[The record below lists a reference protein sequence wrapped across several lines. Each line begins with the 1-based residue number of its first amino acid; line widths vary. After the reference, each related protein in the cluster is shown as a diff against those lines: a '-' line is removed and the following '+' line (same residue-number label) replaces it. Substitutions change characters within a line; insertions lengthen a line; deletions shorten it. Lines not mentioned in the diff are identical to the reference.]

1 MPGLSWLQGRMD
13 KKRIEIIAV
22 TVIFGLLAVVLFKN
36 LVQSPGSKTGAK
48 GQELSGDYSTQ
59 LQETELRI
67 KRLPRQREEVEEL
80 QKKVDT
86 YREEIPLESDHTWLS
101 RQINSIASE
110 TGARDVSQ
118 RYLQAEP
125 PRRKLDKEFGAKY
138 DERAWEIR
146 MRCGYHELGR
156 FLDRL
161 ENSNNFLEVT
171 DIAIDGNDPNGQKV
185 VLVIH
190 YLVKKV

>member
-1 MPGLSWLQGRMD
+1 MPDLPWLHGRMD
-13 KKRIEIIAV
+13 KKRAELIAV
-22 TVIFGLLAVVLFKN
+22 TVIFGLLGVILFNN
-36 LVQSPGSKTGAK
+36 LVRSPAPKAGAK
-48 GQELSGDYSTQ
+48 GRETPGDYRTQ

-67 KRLPRQREEVEEL
+67 KRLPRQRQEVDEL
-80 QKKVDT
+80 QKKVNA
-86 YREEIPLESDHTWLS
+86 YRGEIPLESDHTWLS
-101 RQINSIASE
+101 RQINGIAGE

-118 RYLQAEP
+118 RYLQAAP
-125 PRRKLDKEFGAKY
+125 PSLKLDKEWGAKY

-156 FLDRL
+156 FMDKL
-161 ENSNNFLEVT
+161 ENSNKFLEVT
-171 DIAIDGNDPNGQKV
+171 DIAIDGNDPGGQKV